1 MGGKLIGKLASRTQG
16 SVPGGAAAM
25 LCTALRWLRRGVD
38 VVAIAL
44 LGAMLCLILVQILGR
59 YVFNYS
65 ISWSEEAATFVQVWL
80 VMLGAGIA
88 MRNGQ
93 HVAIDLLVS
102 TLPLVLQRVV
112 KGAGFLLAAWF
123 LLVVIVSSLSMLTIG
138 MIVKSPALQVPLAV
152 PYMALPVGMAYFL
165 LELALATLP
174 KIFAPARETAPETAR
189 AESDGE

>member
-1 MGGKLIGKLASRTQG
+1 MGGNHIRKLACRTVG
-16 SVPGGAAAM
+16 KPPGGTAAM
-25 LCTALRWLRRGVD
+25 LRTALLLLRRVVD
-38 VVAIAL
+38 VVAIFL
-44 LGAMLCLILVQILGR
+44 LSAMVCLILVQILGR

-102 TLPLVLQRVV
+102 KLPLVLQRVV

-123 LLVVIVSSLSMLTIG
+123 LLVVIISSLSMLTIG

-152 PYMALPVGMAYFL
+152 PYLALPVGMAYFL

-174 KIFAPARETAPETAR
+174 KIFAPARETATAK
-189 AESDGE
+189 SDGE